1 MKKILVSALEPSANL
16 HLKPVLQ
23 KLGEYEL
30 LGIFDEE
37 FGEPILNSKEF
48 SVMGFLDIFSKLK
61 KAKKAIDKMAHLS
74 LEASHV
80 LLIDSPAF
88 NLPLSRAIR
97 KINKNVPITW
107 YILPKV
113 WAWKK
118 KRAAEVEKYCTNLAS
133 IFPFEQSFYTRSV
146 YVGNPLLDE
155 IKQTKKSFENSG
167 KIVFMPGSRK
177 SEIKSLISVFK
188 EVAASL
194 NKENIIV
201 IPKHF
206 SAYEL
211 DELYGDL
218 SAFAISKNAHESLL
232 DAEFA
237 FVCSG
242 TATLEAAII
251 GTPLALCY
259 KAKKIDYF
267 IAKKF
272 VKLNFIGLANIIFDF
287 YALAPLHKEF
297 LQENACAENLIHE
310 YKNMDKND
318 YFLRAQKLK
327 EILSHGSSQEV
338 AKIIEV

>member
-1 MKKILVSALEPSANL
+1 MKKLLVSALEPSANL
-16 HLKPVLQ
+16 HLKPVLEE
-23 KLGEYEL
+23 LGECEL

-37 FGEPILNSKEF
+37 FGTPILASREF

-88 NLPLSRAIR
+88 NLPLAKAIR
-97 KINKNVPITW
+97 QVNKNVPITW

-118 KRAAEVEKYCTNLAS
+118 KRAKKVEKYCTNLAS
-133 IFPFEQSFYTRSV
+133 IFPFEEKFYTRSI
-146 YVGNPLLDE
+146 YAGNPLLDE

-167 KIVFMPGSRK
+167 KVVFMPGSRK
-177 SEIKSLISVFK
+177 SEIKSLMPIFK
-188 EVAASL
+188 EVAANL

-206 SAYEL
+206 NEREI
-211 DELYGDL
+211 DMLYGDL
-218 SAFAISKNAHESLL
+218 SGFIISKDAHQSLL
-232 DAEFA
+232 NAEFA

-259 KAKKIDYF
+259 RAKAIDYF
-267 IAKKF
+267 IAKRF
-272 VKLNFIGLANIIFDF
+272 VKLKFVGLANIIFDF
-287 YALAPLHKEF
+287 CALEPLHKEF
-297 LQENACAENLIHE
+297 LQDDVNVKNLLNE
-310 YKNMDKND
+310 YENMDKEN
-318 YFLRAQKLK
+318 FFMRSLELK
-327 EILSHGSSQEV
+327 EILSHGSSEVV
-338 AKIIEV
+338 AKIIDV